1 MNIIIYFNFLIIL
14 QKPKQFDVKP
24 SALPAIELPH
34 PGTSYNPSYDD
45 HQDLLL
51 DAHVVE
57 LEKLKKE
64 ERRIRN
70 LDSKIPKMT
79 YSEIENLWLKEMSSD
94 LVNMSSNEED
104 VSSLGN
110 DSNIQ
115 EVKNEKKMSKKQK
128 TKVQKKRSELIEKLK
143 VKTRRV

>member
-1 MNIIIYFNFLIIL
+1 
-14 QKPKQFDVKP
+14 
-24 SALPAIELPH
+24 
-34 PGTSYNPSYDD
+34 
-45 HQDLLL
+45 
-51 DAHVVE
+51 
-57 LEKLKKE
+57 
-64 ERRIRN
+64 
-70 LDSKIPKMT
+70 MT

>member
-1 MNIIIYFNFLIIL
+1 
-14 QKPKQFDVKP
+14 
-24 SALPAIELPH
+24 
-34 PGTSYNPSYDD
+34 
-45 HQDLLL
+45 
-51 DAHVVE
+51 
-57 LEKLKKE
+57 
-64 ERRIRN
+64 
-70 LDSKIPKMT
+70 MT

-110 DSNIQ
+110 DLNIQ

-143 VKTRRV
+143 VKTRRRV